1 MPHRHSF
8 SSRAPV
14 EDLSMLGLDT
24 IEFYAILVL
33 VLVLFAC
40 FWGTL
45 SRRELLGRTI
55 TSRPHKRS
63 SGPLEHASD
72 RASPAKVVPRA
83 GDYFPAAHSENTA
96 LTIETSRW
104 LCNMIHLLIQQG
116 KFKATT
122 ATFLRSQTGDDAV
135 LEHIYRVHVN
145 QRQPYASEEES
156 LVAACESV
164 AGQQG
169 SYASRR

>member
-1 MPHRHSF
+1 
-8 SSRAPV
+8 
-14 EDLSMLGLDT
+14 MLGLDT

-45 SRRELLGRTI
+45 SRRELLSRVI

-63 SGPLEHASD
+63 APLDHSAD
-72 RASPAKVVPRA
+72 RASPAKVVPTA
-83 GDYFPAAHSENTA
+83 GDYYPAARSEDTL

-104 LCNMIHLLIQQG
+104 LCNMIHLLLQQG
-116 KFKATT
+116 KFKAST
-122 ATFLRSQTGDDAV
+122 ATFLRSQVGDDAV

-145 QRQPYASEEES
+145 QQRQVYASEEES
-156 LVAACESV
+156 LIAACESV
-164 AGQQG
+164 AEQPGR
-169 SYASRR
+169 YAARR